1 MARQYREANYK
12 YVNFYTDDESGITGV
27 EWLSSEKG
35 AKYVLLPIQGYTR
48 LLEATRGTSAPDTV
62 TIPVDE
68 YNGLQKALKIVR
80 DRAVQQIDRAKA
92 DEHGYTLLRADYR
105 AYSYRYEYQAWLVTR
120 SSPYSIRM
128 SLSEA
133 SAMLKRDLN
142 DYYGYR
148 ELPMIEHI
156 DYPGHTI
163 LRQWDI
169 KDFFDTLTFHQQYM
183 SNRSNIGNTELLAK
197 LDFLAACDCKLAFE
211 VSKISKNHAT
221 GCYEVSYWATQPL

>member
-1 MARQYREANYK
+1 MARQYREVNYK
-12 YVNFYTDDESGITGV
+12 YVNFYTDDESGKTGV

-35 AKYVLLPIQGYTR
+35 AKYVLLPIQGYMG
-48 LLEATRGTSAPDTV
+48 LLEASKGVTSPDTV

-80 DRAVQQIDRAKA
+80 DRAVQQIDKAKA

-120 SSPYSIRM
+120 SSPYSIKM

-133 SAMLKRDLN
+133 SVMLKRDLT

-148 ELPMIEHI
+148 ELPMLESI
-156 DYPGHTI
+156 DYPERTI
-163 LRQWDI
+163 LRRWDI
-169 KDFFDTLTFHQQYM
+169 NDFFDILTFYQQYM
-183 SNRSNIGNTELLAK
+183 SNRSNIGNAELLAK
-197 LDFLAACDCKLAFE
+197 LDFLAACDCKLSFE
-211 VSKISKNHAT
+211 VSKIARNYAT